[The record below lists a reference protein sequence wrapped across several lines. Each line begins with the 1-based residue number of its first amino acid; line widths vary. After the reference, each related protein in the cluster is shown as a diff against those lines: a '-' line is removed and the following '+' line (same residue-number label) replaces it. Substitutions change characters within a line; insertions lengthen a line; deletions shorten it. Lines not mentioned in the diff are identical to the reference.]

1 MFSDVLSQVIENIV
15 KENFKAV
22 VYKVKGLLN
31 RCRQNY
37 LKKIA
42 SEINVLGDNDGDI

>member
-22 VYKVKGLLN
+22 VYKV
-31 RCRQNY
+31 Y
-37 LKKIA
+37 ID
-42 SEINVLGDNDGDI
+42 SYWM